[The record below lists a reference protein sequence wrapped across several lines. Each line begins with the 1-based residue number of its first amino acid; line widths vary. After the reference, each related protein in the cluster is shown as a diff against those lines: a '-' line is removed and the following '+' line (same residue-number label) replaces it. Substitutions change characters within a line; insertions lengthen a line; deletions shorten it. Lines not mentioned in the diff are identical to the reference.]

1 MKKIIIV
8 VLLVIIAIL
17 AIALFRAQLEETNVT
32 RPAQS
37 QQESSLPKDETPD
50 EPVNIQEFGQLF
62 TKDWEHTERA
72 TKAIQDLAPG
82 QVITGSI
89 VEDPLEEEIV
99 YFAASVFDQK
109 KQENLVSIYKYNES
123 DYSWERMYRNTYGA
137 GDFSALDDSIIPAF
151 YVVGYDSGKL
161 ILLVKDLDDS
171 PGPCTNP
178 LLLGA
183 EQGTQQHGGSP
194 FEARTLV
201 SMDINDPYSGLDDY
215 QPSQDA
221 LAEATQLEQG
231 CLRDLQ

>member
-8 VLLVIIAIL
+8 ILLVVIAIL
-17 AIALFRAQLEETNVT
+17 AIALFRTTLEESTSSTPTV
-32 RPAQS
+32 RDS
-37 QQESSLPKDETPD
+37 SSLPPDDSPD
-50 EPVNIQEFGQLF
+50 EPVDVQEFDQLF
-62 TKDWEHTERA
+62 TEDWEHAERA
-72 TKAIQDLAPG
+72 TKAIQELAPG

-99 YFAASVFDQK
+99 YFAASAFDQE

-123 DYSWERMYRNTYGA
+123 DYSWERLYRSTYGA

-171 PGPCTNP
+171 PGPCTMP

-183 EQGTQQHGGSP
+183 EQGTQQHGDSP

-201 SMDINDPYSGLDDY
+201 SMDISDPYSGLDEY
-215 QPSQDA
+215 RPSEDA
-221 LAEATQLEQG
+221 LAEQTQLQEG
-231 CLRDLQ
+231 CLRDL